1 MATING
7 NQKKLTVSGEAIE
20 SAVNSKHEHSN
31 SAVLDKLSDNNGTLQ
46 YNGADITGGSA
57 TEYTLPTASET
68 VLGGVKVDGSTIT
81 VTNGVI
87 KSKQATIDSTLNST
101 STNAIQNKA
110 VNAALLNKQDKL
122 TAGDNVTIANNK
134 ISVDLTLST
143 ATDEEIKNHIASLY
157 E

>member
-1 MATING
+1 M
-7 NQKKLTVSGEAIE
+7 
-20 SAVNSKHEHSN
+20 
-31 SAVLDKLSDNNGTLQ
+31 
-46 YNGADITGGSA
+46 ADIDSLKEEYRSNLTQCIQRVKTELDNKASADDLTELQTQVDIIKTNGSD
-57 TEYTLPTASET
+57 TKYTLPTASET